1 MSFTW
6 NDVTN
11 LEAIHINASMIW
23 RTQWQ
28 ILNGLSVFMFYL
40 FFSFFFT
47 CPCFICS
54 NHYWGDKNI
63 ILWVYLYTYPSV
75 KKKSLKVMQMLKIW
89 NLFWLLCT
97 NQRASQVVLVVKNL
111 FANAGDL
118 RDVGS
123 IPGLYG
129 CFQEKNLTK
138 IFWGVRYAVGFT
150 GGAVVKN
157 LPTNAGNAKDTGMI
171 PGLGRPLGVD
181 NGNPFQY
188 SCLENSMDRGA
199 WQSTVH
205 GVERV
210 TG

>member
-1 MSFTW
+1 MHLWFEGHSSRFSTVFQSSCFTYFFLSFLL
-6 NDVTN
+6 V
-11 LEAIHINASMIW
+11 LVS
-23 RTQWQ
+23 
-28 ILNGLSVFMFYL
+28 YL
-40 FFSFFFT
+40 V
-47 CPCFICS
+47 II
-54 NHYWGDKNI
+54 YEVIKNI
-63 ILWVYLYTYPSV
+63 ILWVYFYTYPSV

-138 IFWGVRYAVGFT
+138 IFWGIHSAVGFT

-157 LPTNAGNAKDTGMI
+157 LPTNAGNAKDTDMI
-171 PGLGRPLGVD
+171 PGLGRPFGVD

-205 GVERV
+205 GVSKSQTWLKRLSIYV
-210 TG
+210 PKVKRI